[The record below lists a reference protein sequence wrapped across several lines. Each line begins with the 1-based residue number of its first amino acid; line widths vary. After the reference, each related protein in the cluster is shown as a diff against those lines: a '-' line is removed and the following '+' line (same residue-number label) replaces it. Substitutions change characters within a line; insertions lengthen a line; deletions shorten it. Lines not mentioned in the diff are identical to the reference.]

1 MKKVHLQLTEVDR
14 LHLQGLINKSTIS
27 VKVHRRATALL
38 ALDAGQ
44 SLKAAGVAAA
54 GANYNSVA
62 AWRDTYKEEGL
73 AAALRD
79 RPRPGRPVR
88 IEGTQRAQI
97 TALACSTPPAGHARW
112 SLRLLA
118 DKSVELGFVEAL
130 SHNHARTILKKTC
143 SPRTSRRRGAS
154 ARSTAAS

>member
-1 MKKVHLQLTEVDR
+1 MKKVHLQLCEADR
-14 LHLQGLINKSTIS
+14 LPLQGLVNKSTLT
-27 VKVHRRATALL
+27 VKAHRRATALL

-44 SLKAAGVAAA
+44 TLQQAGLAAA

-88 IEGTQRAQI
+88 IAGTQCAQI
-97 TALACSTPPAGHARW
+97 TALACSTPPTGHARW

-118 DKSVELGFVEAL
+118 DKAVELGFVEAL
-130 SHNHARTILKKTC
+130 SHNHARTILKKRAC
-143 SPRTSRRRGAS
+143 PAP
-154 ARSTAAS
+154 

>member
-1 MKKVHLQLTEVDR
+1 MKKVHLQLCEADR
-14 LHLQGLINKSTIS
+14 SHLQGLVNKSTVS
-27 VKVHRRATALL
+27 VKVHRRASALL

-44 SLKAAGVAAA
+44 SLKQAGLTAG

-97 TALACSTPPAGHARW
+97 TALAAAPCPWVTRAGACAYSPTRPWSWVLWKRSRTTTRARYSKKHPPAPPQEDVVYG
-112 SLRLLA
+112 
-118 DKSVELGFVEAL
+118 
-130 SHNHARTILKKTC
+130 
-143 SPRTSRRRGAS
+143 
-154 ARSTAAS
+154 

>member
-1 MKKVHLQLTEVDR
+1 M
-14 LHLQGLINKSTIS
+14 
-27 VKVHRRATALL
+27 KVHRRATALL

-44 SLKAAGVAAA
+44 TLQQAGLAAA
-54 GANYNSVA
+54 KANYNSVA

-79 RPRPGRPVR
+79 RPRSGRPVR
-88 IEGTQRAQI
+88 IEGSQRAQI
-97 TALACSTPPAGHARW
+97 TALACSTPPVGHARW

-130 SHNHARTILKKTC
+130 SHNHARTILKKTSS
-143 SPRTSRRRGAS
+143 SPTSRRRGAS
-154 ARSTAAS
+154 VRSTAAF